1 MDLSNFREEYLKGQ
15 LHRKDLAEN
24 PFEQFQTWFEQALK
38 ADIPE
43 PNAFSLA
50 TADAQGRPSLRT
62 VLLKYF
68 DRKGFVFF
76 TNYGSHKARD
86 IEENPQVCMML
97 PWVMLE
103 RQIIIYGKA
112 VKVSRA
118 ESLKYF
124 LTRPKESQLGAWVSH
139 QSSVISGRKL
149 LEMKLMELKNKFSK
163 GEIPLPSFWGG
174 YRIIPDTFEFWH
186 RAVLPRYQPVPGF
199 PSSRGGSLPCV
210 PGTTEYSAFGSD
222 IPAPLPF
229 PELSAV
235 LSA

>member
-68 DRKGFVFF
+68 DQTGFVFF

-86 IEENPQVCMML
+86 IEDNPQVCMML

-139 QSSVISGRKL
+139 QSSIISGRKL

-174 YRIIPDTFEFWH
+174 Y
-186 RAVLPRYQPVPGF
+186 
-199 PSSRGGSLPCV
+199 
-210 PGTTEYSAFGSD
+210 
-222 IPAPLPF
+222 
-229 PELSAV
+229 
-235 LSA
+235 